1 MSYCRHSQ
9 LKSLSKLI
17 LYSARDGTIMNAN
30 KRFIRFFYFTDITIP
45 GGIFRDSFLGTNIPF
60 STKPLLILL
69 MSAFFAKNQR
79 FLAKIV
85 PLLKAIM

>member
-1 MSYCRHSQ
+1 
-9 LKSLSKLI
+9 
-17 LYSARDGTIMNAN
+17 MNAN

-45 GGIFRDSFLGTNIPF
+45 GGIFRDSFLGTHAYVLSGNIPF

-85 PLLKAIM
+85 PLLKAIVWELC